1 MPLDHY
7 VSQVHLRKFYSPT
20 SDNLMFATRKSD
32 LKSFCCNSKSVCRI
46 EDGSS
51 NAYLRKDRLIEDF
64 LCFVEPRYNQS
75 LTKAHKNSFDQEC
88 IFSIAGFV
96 AYILA
101 CSPAAMRIFSD
112 PLRAAVD
119 AHAILLDRGGEIPP
133 APDALGGKSITQLL
147 EDGTVQWK
155 IDPKFPQAFGI
166 TSILGWLSVFG
177 NSRWEILHNDEPNT
191 PFFTSDFPIGL
202 ERSRDPRVLNKIVPL
217 APNLAIRIC
226 PDIRLSG
233 TRLDLTFK
241 TFSSKQR
248 KLRRQEITQINR
260 TLVRCAENMLFYR
273 DNLDWIG
280 PFIAKNR
287 HYRIEGIT
295 RRIPHGRGF
304 MNISTQRVVA
314 KRA

>member
-1 MPLDHY
+1 MY
-7 VSQVHLRKFYSPT
+7 
-20 SDNLMFATRKSD
+20 ATRKSD

-51 NAYLRKDRLIEDF
+51 NGYLRKDRLIEDF
-64 LCFVEPRYNQS
+64 LRVVEPRYNQS
-75 LTKAHKNSFDQEC
+75 VRKVYKGSFDQEC

-119 AHAILLDRGGEIPP
+119 AHAILLDRRGEIPP
-133 APDALGGKSITQLL
+133 APGALGGKSITQLL
-147 EDGTVQWK
+147 DEGMISWK

-166 TSILGWLSVFG
+166 TSIIGWLSVFG
-177 NSRWEILHNDEPNT
+177 NSRWEILHNEEPNA

-202 ERSRDPRVLNKIVPL
+202 EPSHDPRVLNKVVPL
-217 APNLAIRIC
+217 APDLAIRIC

-233 TRLDLTFK
+233 AKPDLTFRQ
-241 TFSSKQR
+241 FSSKQR
-248 KLRRQEITQINR
+248 KLRRQEIAEINR
-260 TLVRCAENMLFYR
+260 TLVRCAEDTVFYCN
-273 DNLDWIG
+273 DLDWIE

-287 HYRIEGIT
+287 YYRIDGIT
-295 RRIPHGRGF
+295 RRVPRGRGF
-304 MNISTQRVVA
+304 LNISTQRIVSVRPSDHGPV
-314 KRA
+314 KQSDIKG